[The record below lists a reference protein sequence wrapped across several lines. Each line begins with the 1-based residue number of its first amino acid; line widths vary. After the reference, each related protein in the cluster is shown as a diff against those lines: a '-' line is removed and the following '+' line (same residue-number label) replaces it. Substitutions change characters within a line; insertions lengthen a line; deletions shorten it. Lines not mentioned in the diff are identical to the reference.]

1 MKASDFGSDKCHSFT
16 TGGLTLRARS
26 DGREQL
32 DPCLRLGE
40 LSVHPAI
47 LICLVAATA
56 VVGCV
61 AVVVVPSFMTN
72 DDPVM
77 LLIAFGRLVSPAPD
91 KHLLY
96 TNVAVGAGL
105 SWLYQYVATWPW
117 YSLYL
122 YACLCLAAGLTL
134 ASCLRWV
141 PPKPIRCL
149 TWILVPWILARFT
162 MALHFT
168 VVATWLPGASVAW
181 CSSVCRGS
189 ASRTESWRA
198 AVLGAGGVGLAE
210 LIRPEAAVL
219 GALVA
224 APLLLWVFCLY
235 SRPPGA
241 TRDGR
246 VGDGNSHRARLHS
259 CEQGLLCRLSG
270 VGAVLSDQRGEDA
283 LR

>member
-149 TWILVPWILARFT
+149 TWSLGALDTRSFHDGTSLHGGRDVAAGGLGRVVLIGLSRLRFQNRILARRG
-162 MALHFT
+162 
-168 VVATWLPGASVAW
+168 PGSRW
-181 CSSVCRGS
+181 GRSSGADQTRGS
-189 ASRTESWRA
+189 CPGCSGGSAVTVMGFLSVQPA
-198 AVLGAGGVGLAE
+198 AGRYPR
-210 LIRPEAAVL
+210 RPR
-219 GALVA
+219 
-224 APLLLWVFCLY
+224 W
-235 SRPPGA
+235 
-241 TRDGR
+241 
-246 VGDGNSHRARLHS
+246 
-259 CEQGLLCRLSG
+259 
-270 VGAVLSDQRGEDA
+270 
-283 LR
+283 